1 MLARLGPRASAV
13 IVALVVLVLAAL
25 AFAGIIDGAALV
37 GFLGG
42 LLLSSPPD
50 LYAASSARPRYTLK
64 RAHRITPRRPRTR

>member
-1 MLARLGPRASAV
+1 MLARLGPRASAA

-50 LYAASSARPRYTLK
+50 LYTATSNRPRHQLR
-64 RAHRITPRRPRTR
+64 RAVKITPRHPRPR